1 MLNLPPP
8 KNYKPSKKSK
18 GVFRKPTQDERA
30 LIAAFIRKNSC
41 YAAELEFGISSTMT
55 RAISKQFGI
64 APRPIGRRRT
74 YTREDVAKWVEFL
87 KTNPRITHA
96 AINFGCSVST
106 IKRLVNE
113 FTSN

>member
-8 KNYKPSKKSK
+8 PNYRPSKKSK

-41 YAAELEFGISSTMT
+41 YAAEQEFGISSTMT

-64 APRPIGRRRT
+64 APKPIGRRRA

-87 KTNPRITHA
+87 KTNPRISHA
-96 AINFGCSVST
+96 AVNFGCSEST

-113 FTSN
+113 FTAN